1 MNGLWSSLR
10 LDMERCPIVTLVG
23 GGGKTSAMYALA
35 HEGRLAGKR
44 VVVTTTTHIMP
55 HPGLPLT
62 GGAELPGLLD
72 RYGAATVGVMT
83 GRKLSGGLPA
93 AECLAWADLV
103 LVEGDGARL
112 HPLKAPAEHEPV
124 IPPES
129 GAVIAVAG
137 LDALGQ
143 PIGTACHRPERV
155 CALLGRETDHP
166 ITPADVASLLS
177 HPLGGRKN
185 VGQEMAFRC
194 LLNKADDETRRR
206 QGEEIAALLE
216 RQGIPCAITYFT
228 EEERGGLCW
237 F

>member
-35 HEGRLAGKR
+35 HEGKLAGKR

-55 HPGLPLT
+55 HPELPLT

-166 ITPADVASLLS
+166 ITPADVAFLLS

-185 VGQEMAFRC
+185 VGPEMAFRC